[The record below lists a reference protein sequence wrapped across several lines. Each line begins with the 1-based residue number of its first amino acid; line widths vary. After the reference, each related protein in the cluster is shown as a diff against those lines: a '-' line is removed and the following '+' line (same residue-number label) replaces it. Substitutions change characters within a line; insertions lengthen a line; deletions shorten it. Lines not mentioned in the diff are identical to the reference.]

1 LDALSRAQKEEK
13 KMHQRIFLFF
23 VLVVFVGFSA
33 GISSADRR
41 GYVWTYEYL
50 SMPKGEAEIEYY
62 QTLEY
67 ADVNKPAD
75 SKWKHWVEFEYGLT
89 DNWDI
94 SLYQQFA
101 QTNTAASKSLS
112 YDGYKIRTRYRFAQK
127 DQLPLDI
134 LFYLEYI
141 GKNDLSSL
149 PQGEAKL
156 ILAKDVGRINFA
168 YNQIYKVNLDLGGA
182 SENEYSSGIS
192 YEFNPRFKAGFE
204 FKGNMTSGKH
214 YFGPTVS
221 WAQEKFW
228 IALGTIRGS
237 TSKADNI
244 QTRMLVGIHL

>member
-1 LDALSRAQKEEK
+1 MCK
-13 KMHQRIFLFF
+13 KIFLFF
-23 VLVVFVGFSA
+23 VLVVFVGFSTD
-33 GISSADRR
+33 ISSADRR

-67 ADVNKPAD
+67 ANVESPA
-75 SKWKHWVEFEYGLT
+75 SSVWKHWLEFEYGLT
-89 DNWDI
+89 DNWDL
-94 SLYQQFA
+94 SFYQQFK
-101 QTNTAASKSLS
+101 QTNSSDATKTKLA
-112 YDGYKIRTRYRFAQK
+112 YDGYKIRTRYRLAQK

-141 GKNDLSSL
+141 GKNDLSAL
-149 PQGEAKL
+149 PQGEAKI
-156 ILAKDVGRINFA
+156 ILAKDVGRINLA
-168 YNQIYKVNLDLGGA
+168 YNQIYKVNLDFGGT

-192 YEFNPRFKAGFE
+192 YEFNPSFKAGLE
-204 FKGNMTSGKH
+204 FKGNMTSAKH

-228 IALGTIRGS
+228 VTIGTVRGS
-237 TSKADNI
+237 TSNADNI